1 MADTAGVSGID
12 YPKWVGSIVVVLF
25 VGAIA
30 AILMVISISSGN
42 NGNRSDMVRAIFT
55 TATVNGL
62 LCLLIAGMGFI
73 IVRQNKAYTSF
84 YVNVIIHAA
93 LSLSIIGAAVSAI
106 RLNGVLPGP
115 IPTDPSAP
123 SAATGTTSDESK
135 IALGL
140 GSTGFAL
147 GVLACVGVGYIIY
160 TK

>member
-1 MADTAGVSGID
+1 MADAVGGNGIE
-12 YPKWVGSIVVVLF
+12 YPKWLASIIVVLF
-25 VGAIA
+25 VGTIA
-30 AILMVISISSGN
+30 AILVVISMSTSSN
-42 NGNRSDMVRAIFT
+42 ENRSDMVRAIFT

-93 LSLSIIGAAVSAI
+93 LALSIIGAAVSAI
-106 RLNGVLPGP
+106 RLNGVAPGP